1 MTSIDPGTRLA
12 ELKKLGDKI
21 ATELVFAESGKDL
34 GLLPVNSLLGR
45 IEDLAGGEAAIEP
58 LPRRD
63 NPGAPMDER
72 HIPIHRHIRIAHAQA
87 SWRMG
92 GMVAGLDF
100 RL

>member
-58 LPRRD
+58 LARGITQARQWMNAVFQPT
-63 NPGAPMDER
+63 G
-72 HIPIHRHIRIAHAQA
+72 AQA